1 MNITRRR
8 ILIDTVPDIL
18 ARIVARKREEFAQ
31 ATILRAN
38 LERRAETMRAGRR
51 GFRAALLR
59 RSPAVIAEIKKAS
72 PSKGILRAD
81 FDPVRLAQEYEQ
93 GGAAAIS
100 VLTDEPFFQG
110 SLAHLVSA
118 RSAVSLPALRKDFT
132 LDEYQVVE
140 AAANGADAV
149 LLIAA
154 ILEESQIRALRELA
168 AQYGMAA
175 LVEVH
180 SQREVRAA
188 VAAGADMIGVN
199 NRDLKTFQ
207 VTLETSLRLAQDIPD
222 GVLKISES
230 GIRSREDI
238 RQLSEAGFDA
248 FLVGESLLT
257 SASPAAALR
266 ALTGQP

>member
-1 MNITRRR
+1 M
-8 ILIDTVPDIL
+8 
-18 ARIVARKREEFAQ
+18 
-31 ATILRAN
+31 
-38 LERRAETMRAGRR
+38 
-51 GFRAALLR
+51 
-59 RSPAVIAEIKKAS
+59 
-72 PSKGILRAD
+72 
-81 FDPVRLAQEYEQ
+81 
-93 GGAAAIS
+93 
-100 VLTDEPFFQG
+100 
-110 SLAHLVSA
+110 SA